1 MVNWSI
7 RFGLTKSHADE
18 IKTPAT
24 LIAFATALSGFLL
37 ASVMYWWKILNPDE
51 VRRQFQSI
59 YQFLIKKWW
68 FDELY
73 DFLWVRPSHLLAKFI
88 AWLDTGCIDN
98 LINGLAN
105 SVRRFCHYWNIWI
118 DQWVVD
124 GRIDSFARW
133 VYRTALSLR
142 SLQTGQLRQYVLF
155 IVIAT
160 VALFILVSFFWN
172 YTLAG

>member
-1 MVNWSI
+1 
-7 RFGLTKSHADE
+7 
-18 IKTPAT
+18 
-24 LIAFATALSGFLL
+24 
-37 ASVMYWWKILNPDE
+37 MYWWKILNPDE
-51 VRRQFQSI
+51 VRRQFQSL

-88 AWLDTGCIDN
+88 AWLDTRCIDG

-105 SVRRFCHYWNIWI
+105 SVRRFCHHWNIWI

-124 GRIDSFARW
+124 GRIDSFARL